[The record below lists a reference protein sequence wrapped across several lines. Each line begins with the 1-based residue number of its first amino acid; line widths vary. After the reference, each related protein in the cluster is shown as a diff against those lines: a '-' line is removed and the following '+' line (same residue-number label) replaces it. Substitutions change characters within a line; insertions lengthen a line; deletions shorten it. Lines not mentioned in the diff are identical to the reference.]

1 MILEVLTSML
11 IPPVLMTHVLK
22 SPLKVFCVQQQSSSL
37 PLVAAEPHP
46 IEEIGW
52 LNDAAAKWPL
62 KQATS
67 LLQPPDLGLLRAT
80 AKRERSRC
88 VPCR

>member
-22 SPLKVFCVQQQSSSL
+22 SPLTVFYVQSLSL
-37 PLVAAEPHP
+37 PLAAAEPHP
-46 IEEIGW
+46 IEEIGC

-67 LLQPPDLGLLRAT
+67 LSQPPDLGLLRAT
-80 AKRERSRC
+80 TKRERSRC